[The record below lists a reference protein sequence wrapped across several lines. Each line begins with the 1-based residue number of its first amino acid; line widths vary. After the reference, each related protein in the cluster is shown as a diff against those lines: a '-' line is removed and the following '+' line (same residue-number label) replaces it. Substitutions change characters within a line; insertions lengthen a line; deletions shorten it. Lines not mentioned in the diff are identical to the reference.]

1 MHTCST
7 RCTFTR
13 SRANNSHCR
22 WKRRCIILESFIA
35 PTTRR
40 QIVVRLYHKHA
51 YFRARARCYFRC
63 PGIETRWV
71 SYSNVRQHY
80 VTTRQLR
87 YLRIRK
93 RRLALTAQR
102 CCEYVAFLYPLLEL
116 WKLPPGVRKIVD
128 RLMDSLIKGGRKL
141 IHFIRFV
148 MIMQY
153 DNYVYSN
160 LWLIVQTCR
169 LELEENFENYLI
181 KLILDSR
188 REDSICIDDRRN
200 DVTIKPY

>member
-35 PTTRR
+35 PTARR

-93 RRLALTAQR
+93 AACTHRATVLRIR
-102 CCEYVAFLYPLLEL
+102 CFPLSSQTLEASTRCA
-116 WKLPPGVRKIVD
+116 WNCR
-128 RLMDSLIKGGRKL
+128 SLDGQFDK
-141 IHFIRFV
+141 
-148 MIMQY
+148 
-153 DNYVYSN
+153 
-160 LWLIVQTCR
+160 
-169 LELEENFENYLI
+169 
-181 KLILDSR
+181 R
-188 REDSICIDDRRN
+188 REKINTLYKIRDDYAIR
-200 DVTIKPY
+200 